1 MADQVMTSN
10 TGSTIWKSM
19 NSVGILATLG
29 AALGVGIP
37 ALVKANDAQDH
48 EHRHP
53 RDVENDVV
61 YLRSKIYTD
70 NVNFDNYKQQV
81 AYQEATNAKIASLD
95 KENALLRQAQEF
107 DRAFNG
113 QSIANVY
120 SYVNSNFMKGQLYLP
135 SRDVTPLPMNR
146 YNAWVEPFPPLVPET
161 VTNASSTTT
170 NSQTSTTNG

>member
-1 MADQVMTSN
+1 MADQVMNSS
-10 TGSTIWKSM
+10 TGSTLWKTM
-19 NSVGILATLG
+19 NTVGILGTLG
-29 AALGVGIP
+29 AALGISIP
-37 ALVKANDAQDH
+37 ALVKANDAQDD
-48 EHRHP
+48 EHRRP

-70 NVNFDNYKQQV
+70 NVNFDNYKAQV

-95 KENALLRQAQEF
+95 KENALLKQAQEF
-107 DRAFNG
+107 DRVING

-161 VTNASSTTT
+161 VTNASSTSAS
-170 NSQTSTTNG
+170 NQTSTSNG

>member
-70 NVNFDNYKQQV
+70 NVNFDNYKSQV
-81 AYQEATNAKIASLD
+81 AYQEATNAKLAALD
-95 KENALLRQAQEF
+95 KENALLKQSQEYGRLF
-107 DRAFNG
+107 AEQG
-113 QSIANVY
+113 MANMY
-120 SYVNSNFMKGQLYLP
+120 QYVNSTFMKGTMYLP
-135 SRDVTPLPMNR
+135 ATSVNPLPMDRFNSWT
-146 YNAWVEPFPPLVPET
+146 APAAPTVE
-161 VTNASSTTT
+161 A
-170 NSQTSTTNG
+170 TSTSNG

>member
-29 AALGVGIP
+29 AALGISIP

-70 NVNFDNYKQQV
+70 NVNFDNFKQQV
-81 AYQEATNAKIASLD
+81 AYQEATNAKLAALD
-95 KENALLRQAQEF
+95 KENALLKQSQEYGRLF
-107 DRAFNG
+107 AEQGMTNMY
-113 QSIANVY
+113 Q
-120 SYVNSNFMKGQLYLP
+120 YVNSTFMKGSMYLP
-135 SRDVTPLPMNR
+135 ATSVNPLPMDRFNSWT
-146 YNAWVEPFPPLVPET
+146 APTAPTVET
-161 VTNASSTTT
+161 
-170 NSQTSTTNG
+170 TSTSNG